1 MLLERIVIP
10 RVWRA
15 EWGTLVALILTSIA
29 AFLVSETALRGTL
42 SNILLSRGLS
52 TVTEFL
58 GLVWSIPIGLFLR
71 GAYRIYNVRYSVDA
85 RAIEMRRGILS
96 FRQNITRIRFEDIR
110 SIEARQTVFEQMLGI
125 GNIAIGTA
133 ANSGLE
139 IGFEGIANPREV
151 QQVIQQERELRERK

>member
-1 MLLERIVIP
+1 VSLERIVIP

-15 EWGTLVALILTSIA
+15 EWGTLVALIIA
-29 AFLVSETALRGTL
+29 SLVAFLVSETALRGTL
-42 SNILLSRGLS
+42 REILLSKGLA
-52 TVTEFL
+52 TITEFL
-58 GLVWSIPIGLFLR
+58 WLVWCIPIGLFLR

-96 FRQNITRIRFEDIR
+96 FQQSITRIRFEDIR

-133 ANSGLE
+133 ASSGLE
-139 IGFEGIANPREV
+139 IGFSGIANPREV
-151 QQVIQQERELRERK
+151 QQVIQQERELRERT